1 MGVVASPRDS
11 ALRFARSVFERERGL
26 LDETPVVTGNRIG
39 KALHDRTG
47 KVVGSG
53 GFDVLFARAL
63 VLARRRHP
71 ILASVSAA
79 AGGALSDSADESDAA
94 VMQAAIVAVFATF
107 VELLA
112 VLIGEDL
119 ALRLVR
125 DAWPETSVIDA
136 TTLPD
141 EEKR

>member
-1 MGVVASPRDS
+1 
-11 ALRFARSVFERERGL
+11 LRFAATVFDGERAL
-26 LDETPVVTGNRIG
+26 LDETPVATGNRIA
-39 KALHDRTG
+39 KVLHDRTG
-47 KVVGSG
+47 RVVGSG
-53 GFDVLFARAL
+53 GFDVLFARSL

-79 AGGALSDSADESDAA
+79 PGGLLSDSAESDAA
-94 VMQAAIVAVFATF
+94 AMEPAIVAVFATF
-107 VELLA
+107 VELLS

-125 DAWPETSVIDA
+125 DAWPEPSGIDPHG
-136 TTLPD
+136 PD

>member
-1 MGVVASPRDS
+1 VRIVPSPRAS
-11 ALRFARSVFERERGL
+11 ALRFAATVFDRERAL
-26 LDETPVVTGNRIG
+26 LDETPVATGNRIA
-39 KALHDRTG
+39 KALHERTG

-79 AGGALSDSADESDAA
+79 PGGALSDSADKSDAA
-94 VMQAAIVAVFATF
+94 AMQPAIVAVFATF
-107 VELLA
+107 VELLS

-119 ALRLVR
+119 TLRLVR
-125 DAWPETSVIDA
+125 DAWPETSGIEPS
-136 TTLPD
+136 LPD